1 MCNHPQISWVGLA
14 DGIHCGQ
21 CGAKI
26 EPGASA
32 PSGKIPEP
40 VKPGPKPT
48 KQERE
53 PKPEPETEP
62 VEEKTKKAPKKG
74 GRK

>member
-1 MCNHPQISWVGLA
+1 MCNHPQIAWVGLA

-40 VKPGPKPT
+40 VKTGPKPT
-48 KQERE
+48 KA
-53 PKPEPETEP
+53 
-62 VEEKTKKAPKKG
+62 APKKG
-74 GRK
+74 GKK

>member
-40 VKPGPKPT
+40 VKPGPKP
-48 KQERE
+48 
-53 PKPEPETEP
+53 ETEP

>member
-1 MCNHPQISWVGLA
+1 MCKHPQISWVGLA

-40 VKPGPKPT
+40 VKSGPKPT
-48 KQERE
+48 KEA
-53 PKPEPETEP
+53 PA
-62 VEEKTKKAPKKG
+62 EEKKAAPKKG
-74 GRK
+74 GKK